1 MLKER
6 YGISG
11 AKGITIQGWKK
22 EQAQLKRDR
31 KKMYEQYAPLQDE
44 LGRLLMVKH
53 CAEIVMK
60 GGQERTHEQPVQIT
74 I

>member
-1 MLKER
+1 MVVT
-6 YGISG
+6 G
-11 AKGITIQGWKK
+11 AKGITIQGWRK

-31 KKMYEQYAPLQDE
+31 EKMYEQYAPLQDE

-60 GGQERTHEQPVQIT
+60 GEPERMNEQPVQVT